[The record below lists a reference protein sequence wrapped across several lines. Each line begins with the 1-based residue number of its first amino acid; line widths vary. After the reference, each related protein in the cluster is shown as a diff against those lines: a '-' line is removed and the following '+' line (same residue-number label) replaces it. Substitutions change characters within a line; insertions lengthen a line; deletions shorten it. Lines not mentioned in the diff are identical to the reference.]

1 MIALLYDNATQLS
14 DLSRDGGNILTD
26 EGLETAA
33 FISLF
38 TRRAALPDDVLPE
51 PQAPRGGWW
60 ADPYADVE
68 GDLIGSRLWLL
79 SRSKASQA
87 TVNLARLYAEEAVQ
101 WMVEDGIAE
110 SVTAEAERHADGV
123 LAFRVEIVK
132 PTEPAS
138 RWSGV
143 WTAHLNSL

>member
-1 MIALLYDNATQLS
+1 M
-14 DLSRDGGNILTD
+14 
-26 EGLETAA
+26 
-33 FISLF
+33 
-38 TRRAALPDDVLPE
+38 
-51 PQAPRGGWW
+51 
-60 ADPYADVE
+60 
-68 GDLIGSRLWLL
+68 GSRLWLL
-79 SRSKASQA
+79 SRSKATQD
-87 TVNLARLYAEEAVQ
+87 TVNSARLYAEEAVQ

-138 RWSGV
+138 RWSDV